1 MIFGWQLT
9 IFITNLTMKMM
20 AERLKVGILGATGA
34 VGQRFIQLLE
44 DHPWFELSAL
54 YASERSAGKPYSDA
68 VTWRLPVDRPSY
80 ADQMTVQVPAPS
92 GKLDL
97 VFSALPR
104 QSADTVEP
112 QFAQAGI
119 PVISNAS
126 AYRMTE
132 DVPLLI
138 PEVNPGHTAL
148 IAAQRARRGWSGF
161 IATNPNCAT
170 VGLVLPL
177 KPLDD
182 AFGIESVRVV
192 TMQAKSGAG
201 YPGPPP
207 EVIGDNVLPYI
218 AGEEEKLESEPRKL
232 LGKLA
237 GDRIEEADITL
248 SVQCNRVD
256 VLDGHTESVFVNFRR
271 PPSVDAAAQALRE
284 FRGIPQTAGLPSAPE
299 RPLVVLDEAD
309 RPQPK
314 LDRDL
319 DHGMVVSV
327 GRLRSD
333 ALTHLMFT
341 TLSHNTI
348 RGAAG
353 AAILN
358 AELLKHQGIL

>member
-1 MIFGWQLT
+1 MT
-9 IFITNLTMKMM
+9 T
-20 AERLKVGILGATGA
+20 ERLKVGILGATGA

-44 DHPWFELSAL
+44 GHPWFELSAL
-54 YASERSAGKPYSDA
+54 YASERSAGKPYHEA
-68 VTWRLPVDRPSY
+68 VTWRLPIPQPSY
-80 ADQMTVQVPAPS
+80 ANDMVVRALAPEDN
-92 GKLDL
+92 LEL

-104 QSADTVEP
+104 QPAETIEP
-112 QFAQAGI
+112 LFAQAGV

-126 AYRMTE
+126 AFRMTS

-138 PEVNPGHTAL
+138 PEVNPEHTAL
-148 IAAQRARRGWSGF
+148 IATQQANRGWPGF
-161 IATNPNCAT
+161 IATNPNCAA

-177 KPLDD
+177 KPLHD

-207 EVIGDNVLPYI
+207 EIIADNVLPFI
-218 AGEEEKLESEPRKL
+218 PGEEEKLESEPLKL
-232 LGKLA
+232 LGTLA
-237 GDRIEEADITL
+237 GDHIEDAPMTV
-248 SVQCNRVD
+248 SAQCNRVD
-256 VLDGHTESVFVNFRR
+256 VLDGHTESVFINFSNR
-271 PPSVDAAAQALRE
+271 PTVDQAAEALRE
-284 FRGIPQTAGLPSAPE
+284 FTGIPQTAALPTAPH
-299 RPLVVLDEAD
+299 RPVVVLDEAD

-314 LDRDL
+314 LDRDH
-319 DHGMVVSV
+319 DQGMAVTV

-333 ALTHLMFT
+333 ALTDLMFT